1 MSNRLVYSEGYDFAV
16 AGLDKLHP
24 FDAKKFSKAW
34 NILNDEI
41 PDLVEYHLSPKE
53 LAADELLKL
62 IHTSEYLKSLSQ
74 STVIAKVV
82 GLGLLRFFPSGIL
95 ARSLLDP
102 LRLATS
108 GTLLATQYAVKNQA
122 IVMNFGGG
130 YHHAFSNRGEGF
142 CFFAD
147 VALAIKSSRISG
159 LLQQND
165 NVGMIDLDA
174 HRGNGF
180 ESFFI
185 DDSSVSIFDMYNF
198 QVYPGRHPGDV
209 DDYPYMVP
217 LQSGM
222 SGESYLRVLREELPA
237 FLETLKD
244 AKLVF
249 YNAGTDVLAGDRLGR
264 LNLSFQHVVERDR
277 YVLQQLKALA
287 VPVVVLTSGGY
298 TSESYKLVAEC
309 AKILVNM

>member
-74 STVIAKVV
+74 LTVIAKVV

-147 VALAIKSSRISG
+147 AALAIKASRISG
-159 LLQQND
+159 LLQQNN